1 MKLTKVK
8 WCNKKEEE
16 KRHNDL
22 ILERVRMVFMI
33 KIADIKKEFLETD
46 IDEIDAIIEKYKE
59 DERSGV
65 QKMIEKAYK
74 EKEKLAK
81 ERARLEVMREFE
93 HKYAE
98 YEYICGIDEVG
109 RGPLAGPVIAAAVIL
124 PKDCEILYLNDSKQV
139 SEKKREELYDIIME
153 KAIAVGIGS
162 SSHAV
167 IDDINILN
175 ATYVAMREAINNLKV
190 TPDLLL
196 NDAVHIPE
204 VKVKQVSLIKGD
216 ARSVSIAAASIIA
229 KVTRDRLMTEYDQVF
244 PGYGFASNKGYGS
257 KEHIEVL
264 KSQGPCAIHRH
275 SFIGNFVND
284 SE

>member
-1 MKLTKVK
+1 
-8 WCNKKEEE
+8 
-16 KRHNDL
+16 
-22 ILERVRMVFMI
+22 MI
-33 KIADIKKEFLETD
+33 KIADIKKEFQET
-46 IDEIDAIIEKYKE
+46 EVDALDSVIEKYKD
-59 DERSGV
+59 DERAGD
-65 QKMIEKAYK
+65 QKMIEKARK
-74 EKEKLAK
+74 DQDKLAK

-153 KAIAVGIGS
+153 KAIAVGVGS
-162 SSHAV
+162 ASHAV

-175 ATYVAMREAINNLKV
+175 ATYVAMREAISKLQV

-204 VKVKQVSLIKGD
+204 VNIKQVSLVKGD
-216 ARSVSIAAASIIA
+216 ARSVSIAAASIVA
-229 KVTRDRLMTEYDQVF
+229 KVTRDRMMQEYEKVF

-257 KEHIEVL
+257 KEHIEAL
-264 KSQGPCAIHRH
+264 KQVGPCLIHRH
-275 SFIGNFVND
+275 SFIHNFVD
-284 SE
+284 E